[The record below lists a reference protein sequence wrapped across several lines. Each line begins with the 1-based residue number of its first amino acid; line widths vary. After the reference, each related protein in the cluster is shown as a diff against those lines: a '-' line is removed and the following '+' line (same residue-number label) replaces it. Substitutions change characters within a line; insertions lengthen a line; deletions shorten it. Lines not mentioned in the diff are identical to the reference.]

1 MKKKLRLKR
10 TFLYLGSL
18 LLALI
23 ILLTLTFF
31 FWLGPTVKVLA
42 EKIGSKALGAPI
54 SMERL
59 SINPKK
65 GTLILSGFE
74 IGNHAIFGQSNT
86 VSLTEVSIAID
97 METIFSDTL
106 VIKEIL
112 IDSPYFVYEQNSVSD
127 NITEYITNIFAFA
140 NIDTD
145 QPKEPKKEEEE
156 DLDKESKKYVVNHLR
171 ITDVKMFLAN
181 TDDPDLD
188 IQVGL
193 EELMLSMSNGVV
205 QLKNLTL
212 SDPGLLTTPHIF
224 VLESVAIQLDPASIH
239 SDRIIIEKVQ
249 ITKPYAYY
257 EQNSETD
264 TVTELMRI
272 ADSFTSKS
280 DKNPEPS
287 VAEIEIP
294 EPEPAPKPPATTVEL
309 RELVIDDIQLHIVN
323 IAKPELS
330 IRMKLEQLALSPTS
344 GDIQLQAL
352 TLSNPKLLA
361 TPNLFELD
369 AVKIKL
375 DPASLTNSTIIIEDV
390 QVIKPYAFLEQNT
403 ETDTVT
409 EFMRIAKRIAA
420 GSTSTK
426 GTTKQTPPPEPKKNP
441 TPSDGPPPIE
451 LHNLLVDDIQLKFL
465 DTTHTNAPD
474 GLQTMASIGNIS
486 VKLVEGV
493 LRIESITIPNP
504 AGGFITT
511 NLFHLSG
518 IDITIDPESVFS
530 DQVVIHEIF
539 INSPSIHLEQTET
552 TGNVA
557 ELQKIAE
564 GFTPPAISPA
574 PTPTPPQ
581 ETGTT
586 HAPVVLAEQPVVL
599 DVLIVTNLT
608 VTMTTPT
615 PTKEVS
621 GMSKLKPK
629 ELLNRNSNV
638 NAPPSEDSIT
648 LAAFEQLSVELLK
661 GLLRIQNLQIGNPE
675 GFAHDNLAVIKQVRV
690 KVDPD
695 SIPTDT
701 LLIEDIL
708 IDSPDIVYERQLT
721 TDNIKALQNLI
732 ESATQKRG
740 ESLSEGME
748 NKTDSTTN
756 ALIAVAKPSTTNEVI
771 VASESETGQKVI
783 IAHLLVKDGKVKAK
797 LSALPTAPIP
807 LPKIEMNDIGKE
819 EGGANLGEAMS
830 SIYGTFYDAIIGSV
844 SSVTGFAGDLLK
856 GAGALTFDALGAV
869 SGGATDGLQE
879 GMGLDAAAMEAEP
892 EEKKKKKSRRSG
904 SRRRFL

>member
-1 MKKKLRLKR
+1 VKKKLRLKR
-10 TFLYLGSL
+10 AFLYLGSL

-59 SINPKK
+59 SINPRK

-86 VSLTEVSIAID
+86 VSLTEISIAID
-97 METIFSDTL
+97 MESVFSDTL

-112 IDSPYFVYEQNSVSD
+112 IESPYFVYEQNSGSD

-140 NIDTD
+140 NIDPD

-156 DLDKESKKYVVNHLR
+156 DLDKASKKYVVNHLR
-171 ITDVKMFLAN
+171 ITDVKMVLAN

-264 TVTELMRI
+264 TVTEFMRI
-272 ADSFTSKS
+272 ANSFTSKS
-280 DKNPEPS
+280 DKNSEPS
-287 VAEIEIP
+287 VAETEPP
-294 EPEPAPKPPATTVEL
+294 EPEIAPKPPATTVEL

-323 IAKPELS
+323 ITKPELN
-330 IRMKLEQLALSPTS
+330 IRMKLEQLTLSPTS
-344 GDIQLQAL
+344 GDLQFQSL

-361 TPNLFELD
+361 TPNLFELE
-369 AVKIKL
+369 AVKIKI
-375 DPASLTNSTIIIEDV
+375 DPASLTNSTVIIEDV
-390 QVIKPYAFLEQNT
+390 QVIKPYIFLEQNT

-409 EFMRIAKRIAA
+409 EFIRIAKRILA
-420 GSTSTK
+420 GNTSTK
-426 GTTKQTPPPEPKKNP
+426 GTTKQTPPPESKKKP
-441 TPSDGPPPIE
+441 APVDGPPPIE
-451 LHNLLVDDIQLKFL
+451 LHNLLVDDIQLKFM

-474 GLQTMASIGNIS
+474 GLQTMASIDNIS
-486 VKLVEGV
+486 VKLLDGI

-504 AGGFITT
+504 AGDFITT
-511 NLFHLSG
+511 NLFHLPV
-518 IDITIDPESVFS
+518 IDITLDPESIFS
-530 DQVVIHEIF
+530 DQVVIQKIF

-564 GFTPPAISPA
+564 GFTPPAVSPA
-574 PTPTPPQ
+574 PRPTPPQ
-581 ETGTT
+581 KTGTT
-586 HAPVVLAEQPVVL
+586 HAPVVLAEKPVVL
-599 DVLIVTNLT
+599 DVLMVTNLT

-615 PTKEVS
+615 STNEVS
-621 GMSKLKPK
+621 GMSRLRPK
-629 ELLNRNSNV
+629 KLLNHNGDT
-638 NAPPSEDSIT
+638 NASLGEDSIT
-648 LAAFEQLSVELLK
+648 LAAFEQLSLEPLK
-661 GLLRIQNLQIGNPE
+661 GLLRIQNLKIGNPE
-675 GFAHDNLAVIKQVRV
+675 GFAHDNLAIIKQVRV
-690 KVDPD
+690 KIDPD

-708 IDSPDIVYERQLT
+708 IDSPEIVYERQLT
-721 TDNIKALQNLI
+721 TDNIKALQASI
-732 ESATQKRG
+732 EAAAQKRESALSDG
-740 ESLSEGME
+740 EKDE
-748 NKTDSTTN
+748 TASTTN
-756 ALIAVAKPSTTNEVI
+756 ARSQQQP
-771 VASESETGQKVI
+771 
-783 IAHLLVKDGKVKAK
+783 
-797 LSALPTAPIP
+797 P
-807 LPKIEMNDIGKE
+807 LPIQRQARK
-819 EGGANLGEAMS
+819 S
-830 SIYGTFYDAIIGSV
+830 S
-844 SSVTGFAGDLLK
+844 
-856 GAGALTFDALGAV
+856 
-869 SGGATDGLQE
+869 
-879 GMGLDAAAMEAEP
+879 
-892 EEKKKKKSRRSG
+892 SRTCW
-904 SRRRFL
+904 